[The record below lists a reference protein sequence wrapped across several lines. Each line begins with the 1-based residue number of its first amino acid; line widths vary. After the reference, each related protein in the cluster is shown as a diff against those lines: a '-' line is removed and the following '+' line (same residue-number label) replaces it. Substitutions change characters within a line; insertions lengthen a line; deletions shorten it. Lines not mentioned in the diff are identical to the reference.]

1 MNKDEKILNKTLA
14 NQIQQYVKMIT
25 HHDQVGLIPGRQ
37 GYFNI
42 HKLFNVLKQIYKLK
56 SKNHM
61 IISIDTEKK
70 KLLTNSASIYNKNSP
85 EIRHRGNIP
94 PHNKDCI

>member
-14 NQIQQYVKMIT
+14 NQIQQYVKMTT
-25 HHDQVGLIPGRQ
+25 HHDQVGLIPGMQ

-42 HKLFNVLKQIYKLK
+42 HKLFNVLKQTYELK
-56 SKNHM
+56 RKNHM

-70 KLLTNSASIYNKNSP
+70 TFDKFSIYLQ
-85 EIRHRGNIP
+85 
-94 PHNKDCI
+94 

>member
-1 MNKDEKILNKTLA
+1 
-14 NQIQQYVKMIT
+14 MIT
-25 HHDQVGLIPGRQ
+25 HHDQMGLIPGIQ

-42 HKLFNVLKQIYKLK
+42 HKLFKVLKQTYELK

-61 IISIDTEKK
+61 ITSTDTEKK